1 MSHLPSRRLLA
12 AGAMAML
19 LMGTACTRVRDHK
32 GYVVDSTLIETVRPG
47 VDNRDSVMKVL
58 GRPSFASDFDR
69 GNSWYYWSRETRA
82 LAFANPRPVQQM
94 LLEVTFDA
102 AGNVAAVQKTGLETV
117 MKIHP
122 AGGRT
127 PTLGRNRSF
136 LSELF
141 GNIGRV
147 GGAGQAG
154 GTADNPQ

>member
-1 MSHLPSRRLLA
+1 MSHLPSRGLLA
-12 AGAMAML
+12 ATSVVAL
-19 LMGTACTRVRDHK
+19 LLAGGCTRVRDHK
-32 GYVVDSTLIETVRPG
+32 GYVVDSVLIDTVRPG

-69 GNSWYYWSRETRA
+69 GDHWYYWSRETRA

-94 LLEVTFDA
+94 LLEVSFDP
-102 AGNVAAVQKTGLETV
+102 AGNVAAVNKTGLETV
-117 MKIHP
+117 ARISP

-136 LSELF
+136 FSELF

>member
-12 AGAMAML
+12 VGAAAVL
-19 LMGTACTRVRDHK
+19 LLGTGCTRVRDHK
-32 GYVVDSTLIETVRPG
+32 GYVVDSALIDTVRPG

-58 GRPSFASDFDR
+58 GRPSFASDFDA
-69 GNSWYYWSRETRA
+69 GNRWYYWSRETRA
-82 LAFANPRPVQQM
+82 LAFANPKPVSQT
-94 LLEVTFDA
+94 LLAVRFDA
-102 AGNVAAVQKTGLETV
+102 AGNVAGVEKTGLETV
-117 MKIHP
+117 AKVSP

>member
-1 MSHLPSRRLLA
+1 MSHLFSRRLPA
-12 AGAMAML
+12 VGVIGML
-19 LMGTACTRVRDHK
+19 LLGTACTRVRDHK
-32 GYVVDSTLIETVRPG
+32 GYVVDSALIDTVRPG

-58 GRPSFASDFDR
+58 GRPSFASDFDH
-69 GNSWYYWSRETRA
+69 GDSWYYYSRETRA
-82 LAFANPRPVQQM
+82 LAFANPKPVSQM
-94 LLEVTFDA
+94 LMEVRFDA
-102 AGNVAAVQKTGLETV
+102 AGNVAQVEKTGLETV
-117 MKIHP
+117 SRISP